1 MELRFKTSFRQ
12 SAHDVFEQI
21 NRDSV
26 FQISTEEIK
35 IELVKQAAEG
45 VLHQGSSIDVSIKGM
60 REPLKFV
67 VTSCKV
73 PDRVV
78 LHTREDSFCKGEWY
92 IDFVSTTSGCNIR
105 EKLIFHPGNLVA
117 KVRLLLQ
124 KEKIMEAFKSKSL
137 EQKSR
142 LLLK

>member
-1 MELRFKTSFRQ
+1 MEIRFKTSVRL
-12 SAHDVFEQI
+12 SAFEVFEHF
-21 NRDSV
+21 NRDEI
-26 FQISTEEIK
+26 FQFSNDEISIK
-35 IELVKQAAEG
+35 LINPVPDG
-45 VLHQGSSIDVSIKGM
+45 VLHTGSAIDVAIKGM
-60 REPLKFV
+60 KEPLKFV

-78 LHTREDSFCKGEWY
+78 LHTREDSSYKGEWY

-105 EKLIFHPGNLVA
+105 EKLIFHPDNLVA

-142 LLLK
+142 LLPK